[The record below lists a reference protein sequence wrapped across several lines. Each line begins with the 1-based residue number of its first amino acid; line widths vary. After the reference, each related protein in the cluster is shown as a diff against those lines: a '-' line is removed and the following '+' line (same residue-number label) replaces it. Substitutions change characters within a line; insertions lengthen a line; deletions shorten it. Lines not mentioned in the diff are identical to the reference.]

1 MDLLDN
7 DCQAGKNP
15 EGTFGKIAGGYSW
28 WQEKTLLL
36 ARMPA
41 SKSKSGLNE
50 NLGKP
55 PMFKCDLGACN
66 GKYYVEVNFLL
77 YFPDS
82 LLYFCKMLNALTVW
96 DKVLIGW
103 RGNLK

>member
-1 MDLLDN
+1 MVRKDLAVGQD
-7 DCQAGKNP
+7 
-15 EGTFGKIAGGYSW
+15 
-28 WQEKTLLL
+28 
-36 ARMPA
+36 ARIEIQ
-41 SKSKSGLNE
+41 KSKSELNE
-50 NLGKP
+50 HLGKP
-55 PMFKCDLGACN
+55 PMFKCDLGACD

-82 LLYFCKMLNALTVW
+82 LLYFCEMLNALTGW